1 MLPQLSPTEVETGLG
16 RWSGL
21 LCESSISEHSQEF
34 HSPKQ
39 KYFKASHQLEGK
51 MAPLFL
57 KQFLSTG
64 PHRVVDVGDATLN
77 KSAMVPP
84 TLASDQISDHF
95 LPQNRSSRKTP
106 TRKKILQG
114 YFNGS
119 QNHLENREVRSKS
132 TTWQQAFNSKIYPK
146 EKSCFRESELPLV
159 LAAERFLEH
168 FIFCSQLPV
177 LLMFHMLDFEV

>member
-1 MLPQLSPTEVETGLG
+1 
-16 RWSGL
+16 
-21 LCESSISEHSQEF
+21 
-34 HSPKQ
+34 
-39 KYFKASHQLEGK
+39 

-64 PHRVVDVGDATLN
+64 PHRVMDVGDATLN

-84 TLASDQISDHF
+84 TTLASDQISDHF
-95 LPQNRSSRKTP
+95 LPQNHSSRKTP

-132 TTWQQAFNSKIYPK
+132 TT
-146 EKSCFRESELPLV
+146 
-159 LAAERFLEH
+159 
-168 FIFCSQLPV
+168 
-177 LLMFHMLDFEV
+177 